1 MARQVTAI
9 CALVASAVFLSAP
22 NSAYPADAP
31 RVAHVFV
38 ALADNQNQGIVPVPA
53 KLGNGRDPANN
64 LYWGAAFG
72 VKSYFRTSPG
82 WELIQCGAGAK
93 PAVLERCVFKN
104 RESNFYL
111 VADAYEGSQ
120 IRQAV
125 TDFLSAAARIEKE
138 TLSVKTKSGEFRLE
152 IGGASEVVTYM
163 GHDVFMDFAIP
174 KISGNKDGHGPKAI
188 VLACASKSYFG
199 PYLRETGGDPLLWTT
214 GLMAPEA
221 YTLRAALEG
230 LIAGENGEKIRQR
243 AAQAYDNYQKC
254 GLHAAQKLFA
264 TGW

>member
-1 MARQVTAI
+1 MAKQVTAI
-9 CALVASAVFLSAP
+9 CLLVASAISFCLSFPA
-22 NSAYPADAP
+22 NSADIP
-31 RVAHVFV
+31 RVMHVFV

-53 KLGNGRDPANN
+53 RLGNGRDPANN

-72 VKSYFRTSPG
+72 VKSYFRSSPG
-82 WELIQCGAGAK
+82 WELIQCGSGTK
-93 PAVLERCVFKN
+93 PSVLERCVFKN
-104 RESNFYL
+104 RDSDFYL

-120 IRQAV
+120 IRQTV
-125 TDFLSAAARIEKE
+125 SDFLSAAARIGKE
-138 TLSVKTKSGEFRLE
+138 TLSLKTKSGDVRLE
-152 IGGASEVVTYM
+152 IAGASEFVAYV
-163 GHDVFMDFAIP
+163 GHDAFMDFAIP

-188 VLACASKSYFG
+188 LLACASKPFFG

-230 LIAGENGEKIRQR
+230 VIAGENGEQIRQR
-243 AAQAYDNYQKC
+243 AAQAYDKYQKC